1 MDAVRLTFT
10 DPRLGAV
17 VMPVGYEVTY
27 VPGHVR
33 PSDTPIYD
41 QLVEEVLAWQL
52 DAAPLEQSPKQ
63 KLKLR

>member
-27 VPGHVR
+27 VPGHAR

-41 QLVEEVLAWQL
+41 ELVAEMAEAERG
-52 DAAPLEQSPKQ
+52 AHPLIIAG
-63 KLKLR
+63 

>member
-27 VPGHVR
+27 VPGHAR

-41 QLVEEVLAWQL
+41 QLVEEVLRGSSAQHHSSN
-52 DAAPLEQSPKQ
+52 PQS
-63 KLKLR
+63 RSSS